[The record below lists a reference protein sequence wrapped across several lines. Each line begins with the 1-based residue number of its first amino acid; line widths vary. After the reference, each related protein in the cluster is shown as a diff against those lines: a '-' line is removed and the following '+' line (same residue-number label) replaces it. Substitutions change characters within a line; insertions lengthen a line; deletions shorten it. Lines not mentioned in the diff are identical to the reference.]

1 MKHQRGRR
9 TGGGQGRI
17 RKQGTANGHDRAE
30 RLHRRRAVKLFLLLL
45 SLLPLLLL
53 LLETTPPPVERG
65 FGRDAPALGEAK
77 EVDARRGPSTVVHE
91 VLEHLDDV
99 VDRRGWV
106 WAREE
111 VAERVEGR
119 VPLERV
125 LVQIWYPLCVT
136 GADKDAREGGFKS
149 SKCLIRCYGCD
160 VLLWCT

>member
-1 MKHQRGRR
+1 MKYQCGRW
-9 TGGGQGRI
+9 TGDGQGRI
-17 RKQGTANGHDRAE
+17 RKQGTADGHDRAE
-30 RLHRRRAVKLFLLLL
+30 RLHRRRAVQNFPLFFFIL
-45 SLLPLLLL
+45 SLPLLLLLL

-91 VLEHLDDV
+91 VLEHLGDV

-125 LVQIWYPLCVT
+125 LVQIWYPLCV
-136 GADKDAREGGFKS
+136 GEGG
-149 SKCLIRCYGCD
+149 
-160 VLLWCT
+160 

>member
-1 MKHQRGRR
+1 M
-9 TGGGQGRI
+9 
-17 RKQGTANGHDRAE
+17 
-30 RLHRRRAVKLFLLLL
+30 LLL
-45 SLLPLLLL
+45 SL

-91 VLEHLDDV
+91 VLEHLGDV

-125 LVQIWYPLCVT
+125 LVQIWYPLCAHRR
-136 GADKDAREGGFKS
+136 GQGGEGGVGEGVF
-149 SKCLIRCYGCD
+149 
-160 VLLWCT
+160 